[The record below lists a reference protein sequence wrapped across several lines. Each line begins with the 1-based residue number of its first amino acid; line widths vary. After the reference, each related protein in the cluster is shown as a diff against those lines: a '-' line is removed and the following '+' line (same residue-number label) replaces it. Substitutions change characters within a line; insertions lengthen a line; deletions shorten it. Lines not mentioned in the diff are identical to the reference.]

1 MYTYLFYF
9 LIYSFLGWL
18 LEVCYAAL
26 NTKQF
31 INRGFLNGPYCPIY
45 GVGVMT
51 IMYFV
56 YPFKKNL
63 IFLFILSIVL
73 TSLIELITGFIL
85 EKAFH
90 YRWWDYSNVPFN
102 LGGYICLKFSII
114 WGLACVFVTE
124 IIHPVVNDI
133 INWTPRT
140 IGEIVI
146 TIFLILITVDFI
158 VTVKTVLKLNAR
170 MKRLQLIADDI
181 HKFSDKIG
189 SKVTTDF
196 LTIHDKAE
204 KLKEVKL
211 KEVREKIFSERISW
225 LERRIITSF
234 PDMKS
239 TRYSNIFKD
248 IRNKVFDRN
257 KKNNL

>member
-9 LIYSFLGWL
+9 LIYSFLGWI

-45 GVGVMT
+45 GVGVIT

-56 YPFKKNL
+56 YPLKQNL
-63 IFLFILSIVL
+63 LILFLASIIF
-73 TSLIELITGFIL
+73 TSLIELLTGFIL
-85 EKAFH
+85 EKTFH

-124 IIHPVVNDI
+124 IIHPVVNDLI
-133 INWTPRT
+133 IWFPKTM
-140 IGEIVI
+140 GEVI
-146 TIFLILITVDFI
+146 SGIFLLLMVIDFV

-170 MKRLQLIADDI
+170 MKKLQLIADEI
-181 HKFSDKIG
+181 HRFSDKIG
-189 SKVTTDF
+189 NKVSTDF
-196 LTIHDKAE
+196 LTIHERVEELKDK
-204 KLKEVKL
+204 
-211 KEVREKIFSERISW
+211 REKAVSEKISC
-225 LERRIITSF
+225 LEKRIIASF

-239 TRYSNIFKD
+239 TRYNNIFKEFRER
-248 IRNKVFDRN
+248 IFKR
-257 KKNNL
+257 